1 MYMALTM
8 FAYKTLIAIQG
19 MAQSCHIASIK
30 CMLALWQWQDVY
42 SKNIQTG

>member
-19 MAQSCHIASIK
+19 MGQSCHIAILK
-30 CMLALWQWQDVY
+30 IYKQDNN
-42 SKNIQTG
+42 NI